1 MRRLFLLALLCIAS
15 ATYAQKGSITGIIK
29 DSTQNKNIPLAT
41 ISVFKAKDTS
51 IVTYRLSDEE
61 GRFKVPGLPLNE
73 TLRCVITY
81 SGYEAFR
88 KEFTLSSGQQ
98 DITIDNIWM
107 IPTTRELDEVII
119 MSERPPVTIKNDTIE
134 FNASSFKTLPNALV
148 EDLLKKLPGV
158 FVDKEGNI
166 MVNGK
171 PVNRIMVDGKN
182 FFGTD
187 PKMAS
192 RNLPANIID
201 KVQVTDDKEE
211 LERNADNNLS
221 NVGKVV
227 NITLKKGVKKGLF
240 GKLYAGGGTD
250 NRFEGGGI
258 VNMFRDTLQISL
270 LGYAN
275 NLNKTGFTYGELMQA
290 GGLSRSM
297 GNLNS
302 NSTTTS
308 RYSSGGS
315 NIVVNGVNFGGAHRG
330 GGISNSKG
338 AGININHSP
347 NNKQSIFGQYF
358 FGNIRVDQWR
368 KVNTKQFNEDTII
381 VQDNLTTADIISNAH
396 NFGLGTK
403 LKPDSVTTIIAN
415 ATYTLGLQD
424 EIRNTNISS
433 SNNKLGNL
441 SNGNIEQDN
450 VNNTYNYSHYF
461 TVTRLSK
468 RKKGARFTATHGLDI
483 SNTRADF
490 TTNSL
495 TNILYPILFDS
506 TLQQLRAERVPRT
519 NIYGALVYRL
529 PLNNSFAVTASARY
543 DYNKLNNKV
552 NTFDADGDKQYNQ
565 LNPLL
570 SNTFNREFHRS
581 NNYVGLQYIYK
592 KLTIT
597 PGIAAL
603 WQQYDN
609 RLLSLNNAITKS
621 QFNFLPAL
629 AIVFKEFNFNY
640 NKDVSLPAYTNL
652 IPALNNTNPYY
663 LTNGNPDLKPAER
676 DNFRINYYH
685 NNSKKN
691 LNLSLYAT
699 GTLTRNDVVQDIVVD
714 KSGIQTSTPVNANGS
729 KNATVNYNINKQYKY
744 NAKFTFGWNAGGWYG
759 FNKNKLLYNGETSWQ
774 NNFNLEHWAGVR
786 LNFNDK
792 VEWNNDISLSNY
804 QSKFTSSNFST
815 LKTNQK
821 SVSTELIVRM
831 PKHVIWESVLQYE
844 NNGNVPA
851 GIPQNV
857 TRLSM
862 AVNFTMLKDEKGVLK
877 LSVWDLLNQNSSI
890 GLVTNRNIIS
900 ATQTNVLGRYFMAT
914 FTYNIR
920 QIGAAKKKVGG
931 SGIFGY

>member
-1 MRRLFLLALLCIAS
+1 MRRLFLLALLCMAS
-15 ATYAQKGSITGIIK
+15 VTYAQKGSISGIVK
-29 DSTQNKNIPLAT
+29 DSSINKNIALAT

-51 IVTYRLSDEE
+51 IVTYRLSDED

-73 TLRCVITY
+73 ALRCVITY

-88 KEFTLSSGQQ
+88 KEFTLTENLQ
-98 DITIDNIWM
+98 DITFENIFM
-107 IPTTRELDEVII
+107 ISTSMELDEVVITA
-119 MSERPPVTIKNDTIE
+119 ERPPVTIKNDTIE
-134 FNASSFKTLPNALV
+134 FNANSFKTLPNALV

-166 MVNGK
+166 SVNGK

-182 FFGTD
+182 FFGSD

-211 LERNADNNLS
+211 LERNADNNLA

-227 NITLKKGVKKGLF
+227 NITLKKGIKKGIF
-240 GKLYAGGGTD
+240 GKLYAGGGSD
-250 NRFEGGGI
+250 DRFEGGGI

-302 NSTTTS
+302 TSTSTS
-308 RYSSGGS
+308 MSSSGGS
-315 NIVVNGVNFGGAHRG
+315 NITVNGVNFGGMHRG
-330 GGISNSKG
+330 GGISTSKG

-358 FGNIRVDQWR
+358 FGNIKVDQWR
-368 KVNTKQFNEDTII
+368 KSNTKQFNEDTI
-381 VQDNLTTADIISNAH
+381 VTQDNITNANIISNAH
-396 NFGLGTK
+396 NIGLGTK

-424 EIRNTNISS
+424 EIRHTGINSYHNI
-433 SNNKLGNL
+433 LGEL
-441 SNGNIEQDN
+441 SNGSIDQNN
-450 VNNTYNYSHYF
+450 VNNIYNYSHYF
-461 TVTRLSK
+461 TVTRLPK
-468 RKKGARFTATHGLDI
+468 RKAGGRFTFTHGLDA
-483 SNTRADF
+483 SNTRSDF

-495 TNILYPILFDS
+495 TNILYPLLLDS
-506 TLQQLRAERVPRT
+506 TLQQLRLERIPRT
-519 NIYGALVYRL
+519 NIYGALVFRL
-529 PLNNSFAVTASARY
+529 PLNKNFALTASSRY

-552 NTFDADGDKQYNQ
+552 NTFDADADKKYNQ

-581 NNYVGLQYIYK
+581 NNYLGLQYIYK

-597 PGIAAL
+597 PSLTAL

-609 RLLSLNNAITKS
+609 RLLSLDNSIKKS
-621 QFNFLPAL
+621 QFNLLPGL
-629 AIVFKEFNFNY
+629 GIVFKELNLNY

-663 LTNGNPDLKPAER
+663 LTNGNPNLKPAER

-691 LNLSLYAT
+691 LNISLYAT
-699 GTLTRNDVVQDIVVD
+699 GSLTKNDVIQSIVVD
-714 KSGIQTSTPVNANGS
+714 KSGIQTSTPVNADGS

-744 NAKFTFGWNAGGWYG
+744 NSKFTLSWNAGGWYG
-759 FNKNKLLYNGETSWQ
+759 LYKNKLLYNGETSWQ
-774 NNFNLEHWAGVR
+774 NNFNLEHWAGVNF
-786 LNFNDK
+786 NFNDK

-821 SVSTELIVRM
+821 SVSTEVILRM
-831 PKHVIWESVLQYE
+831 PKHIIWEAVLQYE
-844 NNGNVPA
+844 NNGNVPS
-851 GIPQNV
+851 GLPKDV

-877 LSVWDLLNQNSSI
+877 LSVWDLLNQNNSI
-890 GLVTNRNIIS
+890 GLTTNRNIIS

-920 QIGAAKKKVGG
+920 QIGANKKKVGG

>member
-1 MRRLFLLALLCIAS
+1 MRRLFLLALLCMAS
-15 ATYAQKGSITGIIK
+15 VTYAQKGSISGIVK
-29 DSTQNKNIPLAT
+29 DSSINKNIALAT

-51 IVTYRLSDEE
+51 IVTYRLSDED

-73 TLRCVITY
+73 ALRCVITY

-88 KEFTLSSGQQ
+88 KEFTLTENLQ
-98 DITIDNIWM
+98 DITIENIFM
-107 IPTTRELDEVII
+107 ISTSMELDEVVITA
-119 MSERPPVTIKNDTIE
+119 ERPPVTIKNDTIE
-134 FNASSFKTLPNALV
+134 FNANSFKTLPNALV

-166 MVNGK
+166 SVNGK

-182 FFGTD
+182 FFGSD

-211 LERNADNNLS
+211 LERNADNNLA

-227 NITLKKGVKKGLF
+227 NITLKKGIKKGIF
-240 GKLYAGGGTD
+240 GKLYAGGGSD
-250 NRFEGGGI
+250 DRFEGGGI

-302 NSTTTS
+302 TSTSTS
-308 RYSSGGS
+308 MSSSGGS
-315 NIVVNGVNFGGAHRG
+315 NITVNGVNFGGMHRG
-330 GGISNSKG
+330 GGISTSKG

-358 FGNIRVDQWR
+358 FGNIKVDQWR
-368 KVNTKQFNEDTII
+368 KSNTKQFNEDTI
-381 VQDNLTTADIISNAH
+381 VTQDNITNANIISNAH
-396 NFGLGTK
+396 NIGLGTK

-424 EIRNTNISS
+424 EIRHTGINSYHNI
-433 SNNKLGNL
+433 LGEL
-441 SNGNIEQDN
+441 SNGSIDQNN
-450 VNNTYNYSHYF
+450 VNNIYNYSHYF

-468 RKKGARFTATHGLDI
+468 RKAGGRFTFTHGLDA
-483 SNTRADF
+483 SNTRSDF

-495 TNILYPILFDS
+495 TNILYPLLLDS
-506 TLQQLRAERVPRT
+506 TLQQLRLERIPRT
-519 NIYGALVYRL
+519 NIYGALVFRL
-529 PLNNSFAVTASARY
+529 PLNKSFALTASSRY

-552 NTFDADGDKQYNQ
+552 NTFDADADKKYNQ

-581 NNYVGLQYIYK
+581 NNYLGLQYIYK

-597 PGIAAL
+597 PSLTAL

-609 RLLSLNNAITKS
+609 RLLSLDNSIKKS
-621 QFNFLPAL
+621 QFNLLPGL
-629 AIVFKEFNFNY
+629 GIVFKELNLNY

-663 LTNGNPDLKPAER
+663 LTNGNPNLKPAER

-691 LNLSLYAT
+691 LNISLYAT
-699 GTLTRNDVVQDIVVD
+699 GSLTKNDVIQSIVVD
-714 KSGIQTSTPVNANGS
+714 KSGIQTSTPVNADGS

-744 NAKFTFGWNAGGWYG
+744 NSKFTLSWNAGGWYG
-759 FNKNKLLYNGETSWQ
+759 LYKNKLLYNGETSWQ
-774 NNFNLEHWAGVR
+774 NNFNLEHWAGVNF
-786 LNFNDK
+786 NFNDK

-821 SVSTELIVRM
+821 SVSTEVILRM
-831 PKHVIWESVLQYE
+831 PKHVIWEAVLQYE
-844 NNGNVPA
+844 NNGNVPS
-851 GIPQNV
+851 GLPKDV

-877 LSVWDLLNQNSSI
+877 LSVWDLLNQNNSI
-890 GLVTNRNIIS
+890 GLTTNRNIIS

-920 QIGAAKKKVGG
+920 QIGANKKKVGG